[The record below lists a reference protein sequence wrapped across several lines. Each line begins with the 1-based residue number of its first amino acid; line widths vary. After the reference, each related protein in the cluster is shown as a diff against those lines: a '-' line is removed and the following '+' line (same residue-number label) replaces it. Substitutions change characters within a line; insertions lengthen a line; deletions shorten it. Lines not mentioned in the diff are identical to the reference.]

1 VPTPA
6 SPTVRRRRL
15 ATELRRLRE
24 HLDLTGE
31 EVADR
36 LGWSAAKISRIETAK
51 TGARPTDVR
60 KLLELYG
67 VEEGHRDEL
76 LTLAR
81 EAERKGWWEAY
92 SDALSQKY
100 YAFIGLEAEAES
112 AKHWETQVIPGL
124 FQTEAYARETVLAVQ
139 TIATIPPGQIKS
151 RTEARLLRQQVLT
164 RDRPL
169 ELSVVLDESVLHR
182 RFGDKAVMRA
192 QLDRLVDTAQLPN
205 VTLRVLP
212 LNGRQ
217 LGVSSFTL
225 LRFSPLY
232 DMTLRDVV
240 FIEQLTSGFYFEEE
254 LDTYRYALAF
264 DQLATAAL
272 DETRSIERIKRISD
286 EFWR

>member
-15 ATELRRLRE
+15 AAELRRLRE
-24 HLDLTGE
+24 RLALTGE

-36 LGWSAAKISRIETAK
+36 LKWSAAKVSRIETAK

-67 VEEGHRDEL
+67 VEERHREEL

-92 SDALSQKY
+92 SDSLSQKY
-100 YAFIGLEAEAES
+100 TAFIGMETEAES
-112 AKHWETQVIPGL
+112 AQHWESQLIPGL
-124 FQTEAYARETVLAVQ
+124 LQTEAYARQTILAMQ
-139 TIATIPPGQIKS
+139 TIATIPPGQIKH
-151 RTEARLLRQQVLT
+151 RVEARLRRQQILT

-169 ELSVVLDESVLHR
+169 ELSVVLDESVLRR
-182 RFGDKAVMRA
+182 RFGDRTLMRA
-192 QLDRLVDTAQLPN
+192 QLAHLAEAAQLPN
-205 VTLRVLP
+205 VTVRVLP
-212 LNGRQ
+212 LDGRQ

-225 LRFSPLY
+225 LRFSPVY
-232 DMTLRDVV
+232 DITLHDVV

-264 DQLATAAL
+264 ERLISAAL
-272 DETRSIERIKRISD
+272 DPARSIELIEDIAGKV
-286 EFWR
+286 WQ